1 VKEPF
6 LPFGGEGIIALKN
19 KKILRS
25 TMFATP

>member
-19 KKILRS
+19 KKIHHNES
-25 TMFATP
+25 KEHH